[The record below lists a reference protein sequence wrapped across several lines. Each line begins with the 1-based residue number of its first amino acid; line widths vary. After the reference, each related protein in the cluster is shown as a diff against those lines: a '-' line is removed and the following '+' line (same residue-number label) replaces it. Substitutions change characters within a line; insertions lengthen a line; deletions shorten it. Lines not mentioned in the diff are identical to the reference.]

1 MHDPDL
7 PKGLTPLLW
16 QHNTEATRTEID
28 YITVIDRPKNLEP
41 RESWKVQM
49 IKTLQRS
56 TSQSRSLKV
65 LMSLVLAVSVS
76 VVVAPASS
84 AATLGS
90 ACTKVGAKSKIGN
103 VSVICNQVGGKR
115 ILTEEAVTNLSV
127 TANAVIGGKNAQTA
141 NFIRNYVIPNFELNQ
156 ALKGKNVSV
165 NFISCSGSCDD
176 NAFKSSLALDLLAKR
191 GADVFAIDG
200 FWVAEFA
207 EAGYI
212 KPLNRIL
219 PAKRINSW
227 EGWRQIPANVQGV
240 MIYENQRYGIPQG
253 TDGRIIYY
261 NKKMFQAAG
270 LPTNWQPKS
279 WADIVTAAKRLKST
293 NPDTNPIQING
304 GDGMGEATAMQG
316 VLNLL
321 GGAGSLIYDP
331 KAKKW
336 EGNTKAVRAALGFY
350 DTVYNVE
357 KIGKGSWQLLAG
369 ENGRNESFKS
379 FAKGETAMLIEGD
392 YFWRS
397 VINPTSSNAPMA
409 DRDTNVGFAKI
420 PAQTPKSG
428 YNGQSFMSMSGG
440 SGYALNQYAKN
451 KPMAWELLKFMNS
464 REAVQANMAI
474 GGAVRITQRADVN
487 AVTLKSDPC
496 LKFVFE
502 QAIPN
507 THFRPPLAD
516 YNAASVLLQKAT
528 TAVIQGT
535 SPEKAAA
542 DYETALKALV
552 GANNVKSN

>member
-1 MHDPDL
+1 
-7 PKGLTPLLW
+7 
-16 QHNTEATRTEID
+16 
-28 YITVIDRPKNLEP
+28 
-41 RESWKVQM
+41 M

-56 TSQSRSLKV
+56 TSESRALKL
-65 LMSLVLAVSVS
+65 LMTLVLGASLTVAAVPS
-76 VVVAPASS
+76 AS

-90 ACTKVGAKSKIGN
+90 TCPKAGVKSKIGN
-103 VSVICNQVGGKR
+103 TAVICNQVGGR
-115 ILTEEAVTNLSV
+115 LVLTEQKETKLTV
-127 TANAVIGGKNAQTA
+127 TANAILGGKNAQTA

-156 ALKGKNVSV
+156 ALRGKNVSV
-165 NFISCSGSCDD
+165 SFISCSGSCDD

-212 KPLNRIL
+212 KPLNQIL
-219 PAKRINSW
+219 PARSINSW
-227 EGWRQIPANVQGV
+227 EGWSQIPKNVQGV
-240 MIYENQRYGIPQG
+240 MKYNNKTYGVPQG
-253 TDGRIIYY
+253 TDGRIIYF
-261 NKKMFQAAG
+261 NKRLFQAAG
-270 LPTNWQPKS
+270 LPTNWQPTS
-279 WADIVTAAKRLKST
+279 WADIISAGKRLKAANPAT
-293 NPDTNPIQING
+293 NPLQING

-321 GGAGSLIYDP
+321 GGAGSLIYDA

-350 DTVYNVE
+350 NTVYNVE
-357 KIGKGSWQLLAG
+357 KIGNGSWQLLAG
-369 ENGRNESFKS
+369 ENGRTESFKS
-379 FAKGETAMLIEGD
+379 FAKGETAMLVEGD

-397 VINPTSSNAPMA
+397 VINPTSALAPMA

-428 YNGQSFMSMSGG
+428 VFKQSFMSMSGG
-440 SGYALNQYAKN
+440 SGYALNQFSKN

-487 AVTLKSDPC
+487 AVTLKSDPA

-507 THFRPPLAD
+507 THFRPAMAD
-516 YNAASVLLQKAT
+516 YNAVSTLLQKAT
-528 TAVIQGT
+528 TAVIQGA

-542 DYETALKALV
+542 DYETALKNLV